1 MKNAIILVLMFLLF
15 AMVSEMDYQ
24 DSLLAHG
31 KTAAECDQ
39 NKPAPAIESR
49 EEA

>member
-24 DSLLAHG
+24 DSLLAQG
-31 KTAAECDQ
+31 KQHAECETG
-39 NKPAPAIESR
+39 KPTPDTTERADT
-49 EEA
+49 